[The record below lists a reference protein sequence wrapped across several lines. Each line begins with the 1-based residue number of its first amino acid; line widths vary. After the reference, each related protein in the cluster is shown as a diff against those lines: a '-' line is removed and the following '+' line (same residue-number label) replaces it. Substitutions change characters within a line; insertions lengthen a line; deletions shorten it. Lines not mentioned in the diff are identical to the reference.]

1 MIDRVD
7 EAAHTDVGA
16 YALGLLEEDD
26 RRVFEAHLADCDRCA
41 RELGELAGM
50 RELFS
55 GVAPPEEDTVD
66 PPSSGRPTGPDELS
80 RLLRR
85 RRVDER
91 RRRRGTT
98 IIGLAA
104 GAALLAGGAAVG
116 APVTGPG
123 AYGHDHD
130 SVPADLLAWGEI
142 RRATDPRTGVAG
154 VVAMED
160 KSWGTHIALDLTHIT
175 GPRTC
180 ELVAV
185 STTGARHVM
194 TEWAVPGSG
203 YGVPGAP
210 DHLQVHG
217 GTALRRSDLRWFEV
231 HDQNGGVLLT
241 IPVQKGPGRT
251 GSPGAVTPD

>member
-1 MIDRVD
+1 MSERVD
-7 EAAHTDVGA
+7 ATAAHTDVGA

-26 RRVFEAHLADCDRCA
+26 RRAFEAHLTGCDRCA
-41 RELGELAGM
+41 RELGEFAGM
-50 RELFS
+50 RELLS
-55 GVAPPEEDTVD
+55 GVAPPEDDDRD
-66 PPSSGRPTGPDELS
+66 PPSAGRAGGPGELS

-85 RRVDER
+85 RGIDER

-98 IIGLAA
+98 IIGLVA

-116 APVTGPG
+116 ASVTGSG
-123 AYGHDHD
+123 DDHGD
-130 SVPADLLAWGEI
+130 VPADLLAWGEI

-160 KSWGTHIALDLTHIT
+160 KGWGTHIALDLTHVT

-180 ELVAV
+180 ELIAV

-194 TEWAVPGSG
+194 TEWVVPRAG
-203 YGVPGAP
+203 YGTPGAP

-217 GTALRRSDLRWFEV
+217 GTALRRSDLRRFEV
-231 HDQNGGVLLT
+231 RDQNDGILLV
-241 IPVQKGPGRT
+241 IPVQKGPGWT
-251 GSPGAVTPD
+251 GSPGAPTPD